1 MSTTIQPQSTTV
13 NKIEPTTLTTPKANV
28 QQFDFKRFFGWF
40 TLRASLIL
48 LCLIWTVPSVG
59 LMITSLREPDAI
71 RNSGWWTALTPATS
85 LANART
91 STTVIEEDGRFV
103 IRGELSE
110 NAMGGGDISSFGLL
124 ARDPTAFDA
133 GEPAETNDGLMFVIN
148 NDGTYELYSN
158 EPFELERGRQFYYQ
172 ITRPPRFTLDNYR
185 LVLDARGIG
194 RSFNN
199 TFAVTI
205 PSTIIPIAIA
215 AFAAYAFSWMQFPGR
230 KFLFIV
236 VVGLMVVPLQMALIP
251 MLRIYSDLGIRGT
264 MPGMW
269 LAHSAFGLP
278 LAVFLLRNYIGTLPR
293 EIIESAQIDGATHFQ
308 IFTRLV
314 LPLSVPALASFS
326 IFQFLW
332 VWNDLLVARVFLG
345 SRPENQVLTGQIQS
359 MTGTY
364 GSDWH
369 IMTSAAF
376 ISIIVPLI
384 VFFALQRYFVRGLMA
399 GSVKGG

>member
-1 MSTTIQPQSTTV
+1 MSSETLVEKRPAVNRSKAQS
-13 NKIEPTTLTTPKANV
+13 
-28 QQFDFKRFFGWF
+28 FDLRRFLGWF
-40 TLRASLIL
+40 GLRATLIL
-48 LCLIWTVPSVG
+48 ICVIWTVPTLG
-59 LMITSLREPDAI
+59 LLVTSFREPDAI
-71 RNSGWWTALTPATS
+71 RTTGWWTALTPATTQNS
-85 LANART
+85 VRT
-91 STTVIEEDGRFV
+91 GTEVQEIDGRYV
-103 IRGELSE
+103 ISGQVEANL
-110 NAMGGGDISSFGLL
+110 MGGGSISRFGVTN
-124 ARDPTAFDA
+124 REPTAFEA
-133 GEPAETNDGLMFVIN
+133 GDVGETNDGFQVIMN
-148 NDGTYELYSN
+148 EDGSYEFSSD
-158 EPFELERGRQFYYQ
+158 EPFTLNTGRNIYYN
-172 ITRPPRFTLDNYR
+172 ITRPPRFTLDNYTT
-185 LVLDARGIG
+185 VLEANGIG
-194 RSFNN
+194 KAFNN
-199 TFAVTI
+199 TLAVTI
-205 PSTIIPIAIA
+205 PATIIPISIA

-230 KFLFIV
+230 KLMFIV

-251 MLRIYSDLGIRGT
+251 MLRIYSSLGIRGT

-278 LAVFLLRNYIGTLPR
+278 LAVFLLRNYIGSLPR

-314 LPLSVPALASFS
+314 LPLSVPALASFG

-345 SRPENQVLTGQIQS
+345 SGADNQVLTGRIQS

-364 GSDWH
+364 GNDWH

-384 VFFALQRYFVRGLMA
+384 VFFSLQRYFVRGLMA

>member
-1 MSTTIQPQSTTV
+1 MSSDTILKENQAGSQ
-13 NKIEPTTLTTPKANV
+13 TPSRANT
-28 QQFDFKRFFGWF
+28 FDLRRFLGWF
-40 TLRASLIL
+40 GLRATLIL
-48 LCLIWTVPSVG
+48 ICVIWTVPTLG
-59 LMITSLREPDAI
+59 LLVTSFREPDAI
-71 RNSGWWTALTPATS
+71 RTTGWWTALAPATRQDNIRS
-85 LANART
+85 GT
-91 STTVIEEDGRFV
+91 EVIEVDGRYV
-103 IRGELSE
+103 IRGQIDE
-110 NAMGGGDISSFGLL
+110 NTMGGGHISRYGVTN
-124 ARDPTAFDA
+124 REPTAYEA
-133 GEPAETNDGLMFVIN
+133 GEVGIINDELQVIMN
-148 NDGTYELYSN
+148 SDGSYEIFSDQ
-158 EPFELERGRQFYYQ
+158 PFTMDRGRNIYYN
-172 ITRPPRFTLDNYR
+172 ITRPPRFTTDNYTT
-185 LVLDARGIG
+185 VLEANGIG
-194 RSFNN
+194 KAFNN
-199 TFAVTI
+199 TLAVTI
-205 PSTIIPIAIA
+205 PATIIPISIA
-215 AFAAYAFSWMQFPGR
+215 AFAAYAFSWMEFPGR
-230 KFLFIV
+230 KLMFII

-251 MLRIYSDLGIRGT
+251 MLRIYSTLGIRGT

-278 LAVFLLRNYIGTLPR
+278 LAVFLLRNYIGSLPR

-314 LPLSVPALASFS
+314 LPLSVPALASFG

-345 SRPENQVLTGQIQS
+345 SGADNQVLTGRIQS

-364 GSDWH
+364 GNDWH

>member
-1 MSTTIQPQSTTV
+1 MSSETLVEKRPAVNRSKAQS
-13 NKIEPTTLTTPKANV
+13 
-28 QQFDFKRFFGWF
+28 FDLRRFLGWF
-40 TLRASLIL
+40 GLRATLIL
-48 LCLIWTVPSVG
+48 ICVIWTVPTLG
-59 LMITSLREPDAI
+59 LLVTSFREPDAI
-71 RNSGWWTALTPATS
+71 RTTGWWTALTPATTQNS
-85 LANART
+85 VRT
-91 STTVIEEDGRFV
+91 GTEVQEIDGRYV
-103 IRGELSE
+103 ISGQVEANL
-110 NAMGGGDISSFGLL
+110 MGGGSISRFGVTN
-124 ARDPTAFDA
+124 REPTAFEA
-133 GEPAETNDGLMFVIN
+133 GDVGETNDGFQVIMN
-148 NDGTYELYSN
+148 EDGSYEFSSD
-158 EPFELERGRQFYYQ
+158 EPFTLNTGRNIYYN
-172 ITRPPRFTLDNYR
+172 ITRPPRFTLDNYTT
-185 LVLDARGIG
+185 VLEANGIG
-194 RSFNN
+194 KAFNN
-199 TFAVTI
+199 TLAVTI
-205 PSTIIPIAIA
+205 PATIIPISIA

-230 KFLFIV
+230 KLMFIV

-251 MLRIYSDLGIRGT
+251 MLRIYSSLGIRGT

-278 LAVFLLRNYIGTLPR
+278 LAVFLLRNYIGSLPR

-314 LPLSVPALASFS
+314 LPLSVPALASFA

-345 SRPENQVLTGQIQS
+345 SGADNQVLTGRIQS

-364 GSDWH
+364 GNDWH

-384 VFFALQRYFVRGLMA
+384 VFFSLQRYFVRGLMA